1 MKILIVNTIYAPFKV
16 GGAEV
21 SVQLLA
27 EELVKNGHSVLVVTL
42 HDKANKEGD
51 YKWCECSLLAT

>member
-1 MKILIVNTIYAPFKV
+1 MKIMMINTLYHPYKV

-27 EELVKNGHSVLVVTL
+27 EKLANMGHTVSVVTL
-42 HDKANKEGD
+42 HNKSER
-51 YKWCECSLLAT
+51 